1 MDYKEKIN
9 ELLNDLGQIE
19 LRSTANHL
27 TNYFCLCINCPIFIQ
42 VL

>member
-19 LRSTANHL
+19 LRYIYIIVSDVYKETQEIENDGEM
-27 TNYFCLCINCPIFIQ
+27 
-42 VL
+42 

>member
-19 LRSTANHL
+19 LRYIYIIVSDVHKETQERENDGEM
-27 TNYFCLCINCPIFIQ
+27 
-42 VL
+42 